1 MENTTQ
7 IKLPACSS
15 GQSLGQC
22 IDATVSSFMTQTSAP
37 PNSACVI
44 VSAQY
49 RGATIYAQG
58 YGKISNNGPAP
69 TTANSFQIDSLTKVF
84 TAFAVIRLF
93 EQGTIVSLTD
103 QLGAYMTSLSNG
115 SWNQAWS
122 SIQINQLLAMV
133 SGIPDSSSEKLTYME
148 QLENLVETPLKFP
161 AGTQYQYS
169 NSNYF
174 LLSALVDTLVGVSSS
189 YIDYMRQQVLK
200 VFNLPNTGL
209 FTHAEAPDPVTPN
222 FGDGSWRNPLCGYGS
237 GGFASTMADLENF
250 AIGLSQGLVLSPA
263 DYQTMWTP
271 YSLPGGTPGT
281 FGLGWAVH
289 QSSTG
294 ALEQVEKNGGGS
306 GWNSAV
312 AYAPP
317 NGGFG
322 NAQAASVCVLMN
334 YDVSATTN
342 VDVLANN
349 LLTKVVAANE

>member
-22 IDATVSSFMTQTSAP
+22 I
-37 PNSACVI
+37 
-44 VSAQY
+44 
-49 RGATIYAQG
+49 
-58 YGKISNNGPAP
+58 
-69 TTANSFQIDSLTKVF
+69 
-84 TAFAVIRLF
+84 AVIRLF

-209 FTHAEAPDPVTPN
+209 FTHATID
-222 FGDGSWRNPLCGYGS
+222 
-237 GGFASTMADLENF
+237 
-250 AIGLSQGLVLSPA
+250 
-263 DYQTMWTP
+263 
-271 YSLPGGTPGT
+271 
-281 FGLGWAVH
+281 
-289 QSSTG
+289 
-294 ALEQVEKNGGGS
+294 
-306 GWNSAV
+306 
-312 AYAPP
+312 
-317 NGGFG
+317 
-322 NAQAASVCVLMN
+322 
-334 YDVSATTN
+334 AT
-342 VDVLANN
+342 
-349 LLTKVVAANE
+349 